1 MKNKVIVIVG
11 PTASGKSGVAVEVAK
26 KINGEIV
33 SADSMQIYREMNI
46 GTAKVTEE
54 EMQGV
59 KHYLIDVVEPN
70 EEFSVA
76 KYKVLAE
83 EAIDE
88 IIEKNKTPIVV
99 GGTGLYVN
107 TLVNGVELTEEKD
120 NDAIRRQL
128 EKRYEIEGIEKL
140 YHELESIDPESAMKI
155 DKNNTR
161 RVIRALEI
169 YHNTGKTK
177 SQLDKESLKE
187 VKYDYKMFGILT
199 DKEELHKRINYRV
212 DKMIDDGLIN
222 EVESLRNR
230 YKFSKTAL
238 QGIGYK
244 EVIKFLDN
252 KISKEEMIELIK
264 QETRKYAKRQMT
276 WFKRDI
282 RIQWYSL
289 DKIVD
294 EILNQI

>member
-11 PTASGKSGVAVEVAK
+11 PTASGKSGAAVEVAK